1 MALLPVEQAK
11 LKILKG
17 VRTTGAENVAVRDG
31 ANRVLAKDLKA
42 KRNQPPFA
50 ASAMDGYAVKAGDI
64 VKVPAKLTVIGEAP
78 AGRQFAGSL
87 KTGQAVRIF
96 TGAPVPRG
104 ADTVIMQE
112 NTSHQN
118 SSAREDD
125 LVIIEQTA
133 AKANFIR
140 PAGLDFKKGEV
151 VLRADTVLNAR
162 NIGLCAAMNYAKVPV
177 RKRPSV
183 AILATGDELV
193 EPGGK
198 LEPDQIV
205 SSNSIALAAAV
216 CAFGGTP
223 IDLGI
228 AGDNLKDIER
238 AIEKAAT
245 ADILITIGGASV
257 GDHDLIGPAFEN
269 LEIKRNF
276 WKIAMRP
283 GKPLIFATRGKQRI
297 LGLPGNPVSSLV
309 CARIFL
315 KPLIE
320 KMLGLKEADETGQA
334 KLTSPLSAN
343 DLRQDYIRARLS
355 RDDRGQLLVTPFSV
369 QDSSMQKTLA
379 LSDALIVRPPHAR
392 SVKSGGTVSYL
403 PVNF

>member
-1 MALLPVEQAK
+1 MTLLPVEQAK
-11 LKILKG
+11 LKILKS

-31 ANRVLAKDLKA
+31 ASRVLAKDLKT

-64 VKVPAKLTVIGEAP
+64 VKVPAKLAVIGEAP

-112 NTSHQN
+112 NTS
-118 SSAREDD
+118 REGD
-125 LVIIEQTA
+125 LVIIKQTA

-151 VLRADTVLNAR
+151 VLRVDTVLNAR

-177 RKRPSV
+177 RKRPTV

-198 LEPDQIV
+198 LGPDQIV

-216 CAFGGTP
+216 SAFGGKP

-238 AIEKAAT
+238 AIQKAAT

-257 GDHDLIGPAFEN
+257 GDHDLIGPAFAN
-269 LEIKRNF
+269 MGIKRNF

-320 KMLGLKEADETGQA
+320 KMLGLEDADETGQA
-334 KLTSPLSAN
+334 RLTTPLPTN

-355 RDDRGQLLVTPFSV
+355 RNDRGQLLVTPFSV

-379 LSDALIVRPPHAR
+379 LSDALIVRPPHAK
-392 SVKSGGTVSYL
+392 SVQTGATVSYL
-403 PVNF
+403 PVKF

>member
-87 KTGQAVRIF
+87 KAGQAVRIF

-118 SSAREDD
+118 SAREDD

-177 RKRPSV
+177 RKRPTV

-198 LEPDQIV
+198 LGPDQIV

-216 CAFGGTP
+216 SAFGGKP

-228 AGDNLKDIER
+228 AGDSLKDIER
-238 AIEKAAT
+238 AIQKAAT

-257 GDHDLIGPAFEN
+257 GDHDLIGPAFAI
-269 LEIKRNF
+269 LGIKRNF

-297 LGLPGNPVSSLV
+297 LGLPGNPVSALV

-334 KLTSPLSAN
+334 KLTSPLPAN

-355 RDDRGQLLVTPFSV
+355 RNDRGQLLVTPFSM

-379 LSDALIVRPPHAR
+379 LSDALIVRPPHAK
-392 SVKSGGTVSYL
+392 SVQTGVPVSYL
-403 PVNF
+403 PVRF